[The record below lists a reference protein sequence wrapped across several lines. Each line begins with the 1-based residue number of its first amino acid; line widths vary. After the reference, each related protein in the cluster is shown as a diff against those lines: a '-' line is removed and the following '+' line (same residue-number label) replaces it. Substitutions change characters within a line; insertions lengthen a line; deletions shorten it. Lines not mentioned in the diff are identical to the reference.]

1 MLRIDRFS
9 STFFTVVKA
18 AAILPAAA
26 GHFTSYLPVA
36 LEQEIQSLT
45 NPVAP
50 FGSAI
55 VGTVEDLQGQTLIK
69 VQHAR
74 QAVDTTMDML
84 GLDLLEASL
93 WMDVR
98 KAQTASRSFGPAPTA
113 AWSAFRKEVPLRSGF
128 DGSAGESETMAAAA
142 FIRKTDPGRFY
153 STALPVADGANGA
166 AGARSVS
173 HCAP

>member
-1 MLRIDRFS
+1 
-9 STFFTVVKA
+9 
-18 AAILPAAA
+18 
-26 GHFTSYLPVA
+26 
-36 LEQEIQSLT
+36 
-45 NPVAP
+45 
-50 FGSAI
+50 
-55 VGTVEDLQGQTLIK
+55 
-69 VQHAR
+69 
-74 QAVDTTMDML
+74 MDML